1 MFVVNNTLEVVS
13 VLKNGR
19 GVFEEEVDV
28 HFDMDKYGMKE
39 TEATRKMI
47 EEIWREKTKKNSRLF
62 NQSKYRLD
70 SYKVDPISGKVDL
83 FVGLT
88 CYKDHVG
95 TNLSE
100 TVDKLVGEGEHRFDM
115 LSQCVGVGGW
125 VITQD
130 KKVIFVES
138 AAWKGEQACKIDR
151 PGGHAE
157 PDESIKSLPKTQKDY
172 KNITGIMARKELF
185 ECIQKEVRDEINIP
199 LELQEAPELVGIVY
213 NLKTGGRLGLEYF
226 INVKCDSV
234 KVKELYSEGGPE
246 ADESTDIFFIDIDD
260 VKDDKIDKHF
270 LDRLTPHATGSLELL
285 KKRLK
290 KEL

>member
-1 MFVVNNTLEVVS
+1 MTCCRNPKFQVVNDTLEVVN

-28 HFDMDKYGMKE
+28 HFDIDKYGMKE

-47 EEIWREKTKKNSRLF
+47 EEIWREKTKRNSRLF

-70 SYKVDPISGKVDL
+70 SYKVDQISGKVDL

-100 TVDKLVGEGEHRFDM
+100 TVDNLVGEGDHRFDM
-115 LSQCVGVGGW
+115 LSQCVGVGAW

-157 PDESIKSLPKTQKDY
+157 PDESIKSLPKTEKDY
-172 KNITGIMARKELF
+172 RNITGNMARKELF

-213 NLKTGGRLGLEYF
+213 NLETGGRLGSEYF
-226 INVKCDSV
+226 
-234 KVKELYSEGGPE
+234 
-246 ADESTDIFFIDIDD
+246 FFIN
-260 VKDDKIDKHF
+260 
-270 LDRLTPHATGSLELL
+270 LTISL
-285 KKRLK
+285 
-290 KEL
+290 